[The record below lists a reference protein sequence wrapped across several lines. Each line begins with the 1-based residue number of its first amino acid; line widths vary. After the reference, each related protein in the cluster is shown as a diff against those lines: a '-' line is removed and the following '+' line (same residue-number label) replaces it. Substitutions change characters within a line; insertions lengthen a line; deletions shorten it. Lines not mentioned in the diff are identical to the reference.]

1 VPVAFYPPTDYPSYL
16 YAPMEGY
23 PGCYEYETTVDING
37 QPSPAWGTACLQRDG
52 TRQVIN

>member
-1 VPVAFYPPTDYPSYL
+1 VAFYPPTDHPYYL

-37 QPSPAWGTACLQRDG
+37 QPSPAWGTACLQPDG
-52 TRQVIN
+52 TWQVIN

>member
-16 YAPMEGY
+16 YAPMGGY

-37 QPSPAWGTACLQRDG
+37 QPSRAWSTACLQPDG
-52 TRQVIN
+52 TWQVIN